1 MKTLFKSWI
10 FRALALTMVA
20 SAAFAQDRGPF
31 QREELDQMLAP
42 VALYPDAL
50 LSQILMASTY
60 PLEVVQASRWSRTNP
75 TLKGQNAVRA
85 VERMDW
91 DPSVKS
97 LTAFP
102 QILHMMDEK
111 LEWTER
117 LGEAFLAQQAD
128 VMDTVQDLRRRAEAA
143 GNLSS
148 GDQMQVR
155 REGEFIMIEPPAPEV
170 VYVPY
175 YDPAV
180 VYGPWWWPEYP
191 PVYWAPPWAYYVVPP
206 YPSLFL
212 WGSGIGVS
220 ANFFFGYP
228 DWRRRHVSVVHR
240 HVTVGN
246 RRTPSV
252 NRGAGPREPVVWR
265 HNPDHRRGVPF
276 RHAEARQRFEQE
288 RAAAGTT
295 RRGPDRNDVAPT
307 IRRADDIRPAYVG
320 QRRLEE
326 RPNPVQQQRESA
338 VGRVTLD
345 NDGNRAARAPV
356 NRNDERARPAAQ
368 PAARAAKPETRTARP
383 DTRGSQAETRNP
395 QPDTRGAQ
403 SDSRNAPPDSRA
415 APPERSTPQSGDRR
429 GERRGTQRPLARND
443 PPQPLP
449 VAPVVRS
456 GPRSAR
462 SEPRP
467 DMRPI
472 APTANSPAAPPRPPA
487 FDNGRRAEA
496 RGGVERGRQQD
507 VVRERAPAPRA
518 AANVPNP
525 APRTENSQQRGGGA
539 RDQGDGNPRGRSV
552 NRDNNRS

>member
-10 FRALALTMVA
+10 FRALALMMVA

-75 TLKGQNAVRA
+75 SLKGQNAVRA

-117 LGEAFLAQQAD
+117 LGEAFLAQQAE

-148 GDQMQVR
+148 SDQMQVR

-191 PVYWAPPWAYYVVPP
+191 PVYWALPWAYYVVPP
-206 YPSLFL
+206 YPSLFV

-228 DWRRRHVSVVHR
+228 DWRRRHVTVVHR
-240 HVTVGN
+240 HVTV
-246 RRTPSV
+246 V
-252 NRGAGPREPVVWR
+252 NRGGGPREPVVWR

-288 RAAAGTT
+288 RAAAGST
-295 RRGPDRNDVAPT
+295 RRGPDRTDVAPT
-307 IRRADDIRPAYVG
+307 IRRAD
-320 QRRLEE
+320 
-326 RPNPVQQQRESA
+326 
-338 VGRVTLD
+338 
-345 NDGNRAARAPV
+345 
-356 NRNDERARPAAQ
+356 
-368 PAARAAKPETRTARP
+368 

-415 APPERSTPQSGDRR
+415 APPERSMPQSGDRR
-429 GERRGTQRPLARND
+429 GERRDTQRPLARND
-443 PPQPLP
+443 PPQPLA

-456 GPRSAR
+456 EPRSAR

-467 DMRPI
+467 GMRPT
-472 APTANSPAAPPRPPA
+472 APTANSPAAPQRPPA

-496 RGGVERGRQQD
+496 RGGVERGRQQN

-518 AANVPNP
+518 AANVPANVPNP
-525 APRTENSQQRGGGA
+525 APRTENSPHRGGGA
-539 RDQGDGNPRGRSV
+539 RDQGDGNPRGRSA